1 MRLTA
6 HANKSARAIVKLVEK
21 ATKRELGLDDCMA
34 IAAHVQEAINAAQP
48 NVYRMEKARA
58 HGASTREMV
67 AAGMSN
73 TESRGADRRSL

>member
-1 MRLTA
+1 MRLTT

-48 NVYRMEKARA
+48 NLYRMEKARA
-58 HGASTREMV
+58 HGASTREIIAV
-67 AAGMSN
+67 GMSN
-73 TESRGADRRSL
+73 TEVTDAKRSV